1 MYAKIALGN
10 VRKSFRDFS
19 VFFLT
24 LAFGVCVF
32 YAFGSITDQA
42 AVIQMAEDQRRMVQ
56 GLSDILAGLS
66 VFVAVILGFLVVYA
80 NRFLIRRRKR
90 EFGVYLTLG
99 MDIRHVSLI
108 IVIETL
114 AVGVVALVA
123 GLALGVALSQVMMYV
138 TAGLFEATIKGFVF
152 AFSPSA
158 CVNTVACFAGIF
170 LVTLVF
176 NVSTVSRYKLIDLIN
191 ADKVSEKVRLRS
203 LPLSVALFLVS
214 LVLIG
219 VAYATL
225 LEHGMMEEG
234 PYFALATGLV
244 TVGTLLFFFSISGFL
259 LRALQTSPRAYLK
272 GLNMFVMRQLNS
284 RINTAWLSISLV
296 CAMLFIAICGVCT
309 GFSVATG
316 MNEALVV
323 GTRYDMSLVSYP
335 MGMASALV
343 SADPEEGPAAA
354 DGYDAIAR
362 LRSDIPDFD
371 ELFRDAVQVNQYTYD
386 ADGNLLV
393 DTTVEELFANTD
405 FTGNATM
412 DQMLQGSSATNLVI
426 VPVSQ
431 YNALCAM
438 VGEPGLDL
446 GENGCAFWNDMSA
459 LNDFWEA
466 AAEQNP
472 EVVVQGRTLTFVEDA
487 VVSIPF
493 SDSGASGTVSGAII
507 VPDELVPEGLGPSM
521 TVVNLMYNGT
531 REEMNERAC
540 EAIDTTYAGVMGNE
554 TINGWPVWNPI
565 NAQGLLDQSSGTTV
579 VVTYLAIY
587 IGVILLVCCA
597 TVLALQQLSE
607 AADNVGRYRVLA
619 ELGTERRM
627 ISRAL
632 LAQIG
637 VYFLFPLVV
646 AVAHAAVALSVVN
659 DIVAL
664 LTGYQI
670 GTALVGTV
678 IFVVALYGGYFLV
691 TYLTSRS
698 MIVRS
703 GGGIVPSSRR

>member
-56 GLSDILAGLS
+56 ALADILTGLS
-66 VFVAVILGFLVVYA
+66 VFVVVILGFLVVYA

-90 EFGVYLTLG
+90 EFGIYLTLG

-108 IVIETL
+108 VVIETL
-114 AVGVVALVA
+114 TVGVVALGA
-123 GLALGVALSQVMMYV
+123 GLLLGIALSQVMMYV
-138 TAGLFEATIKGFVF
+138 TAGLFEATIQGFVF

-158 CVNTVACFAGIF
+158 ALSTVACFTGIF
-170 LVTLVF
+170 VVTLVF
-176 NVSTVSRYKLIDLIN
+176 NVSTVSRYRLIDLIN

-203 LPLSVALFLVS
+203 LPLSVVLFVAS
-214 LVLIG
+214 LALIG
-219 VAYATL
+219 VAYKTL

-259 LRALQTSPRAYLK
+259 LRVLQASRRAYLS

-296 CAMLFIAICGVCT
+296 CAMLFLAICGVCT

-316 MNEALVV
+316 MNESLIA
-323 GTRYDMSLVSYP
+323 GTTYDMSLMSYP
-335 MGMASALV
+335 TGMIGDRNAS
-343 SADPEEGPAAA
+343 GPAAG
-354 DGYDAIAR
+354 DDYDAVAR
-362 LRSDIPDFD
+362 LRADIPEFD
-371 ELFRDAVQVNQYTYD
+371 ELFRSAVQVNQYDLD
-386 ADGNLLV
+386 ASGQPLV
-393 DTTVEELFANTD
+393 STTVEELFSNAD
-405 FTGNATM
+405 YSGNATVETL
-412 DQMLQGSSATNLVI
+412 LQGNAETLVTL
-426 VPVSQ
+426 VPLSE
-431 YNALCAM
+431 YNALREMA
-438 VGEPGLDL
+438 GEEPVELAD
-446 GENGCAFWNDMSA
+446 GECLVWNDMAS
-459 LNDFWEA
+459 LDEFWKQA
-466 AAEQNP
+466 CEQTP
-472 EVVVQGRTLTFVEDA
+472 EVTACGQTLRFADDPVVGV
-487 VVSIPF
+487 PF
-493 SDSGASGTVSGAII
+493 TDSGASGTVSGA
-507 VPDELVPEGLGPSM
+507 LVVNDDVIPEGLGPSA
-521 TVVNLMYNGT
+521 TTVNLMYNGS
-531 REEMNERAC
+531 REEMNDRATS
-540 EAIDTTYAGVMGNE
+540 AIDEAYGDIMGQGS
-554 TINGWPVWNPI
+554 TLDAWPVWNAVS
-565 NAQGLLDQSSGTTV
+565 AQALLDQSSGTTV

-587 IGVILLVCCA
+587 IGVVLLVCCA

-619 ELGTERRM
+619 ELGAERGM
-627 ISRAL
+627 INRAL

-664 LTGYQI
+664 LTGFQI

-678 IFVVALYGGYFLV
+678 CFVVALYGGYFLV

-698 MIVRS
+698 MLAR
-703 GGGIVPSSRR
+703 

>member
-10 VRKSFRDFS
+10 LRKSVRDFS
-19 VFFLT
+19 IFFLT

-56 GLSDILAGLS
+56 ALSDILGGVS
-66 VFVAVILGFLVVYA
+66 VFVVVILGFLVVYA

-90 EFGVYLTLG
+90 EFGIYLTLG
-99 MDIRHVSLI
+99 MDIAHVSWI

-114 AVGVVALVA
+114 VVGVVALA
-123 GLALGVALSQVMMYV
+123 CGLLLGIALSQVMMYV
-138 TAGLFEATIKGFVF
+138 TAGLFEATIQGFVF

-158 CVNTVACFAGIF
+158 AFATVMCFAGIF

-176 NVSTVSRYKLIDLIN
+176 NVTTVSRYRLIDLIN
-191 ADKVSEKVRLRS
+191 ADRVSEKVRLRS
-203 LPLSVALFLVS
+203 LPLSVALFIVS
-214 LVLIG
+214 LALIV
-219 VAYATL
+219 VAYHTL

-234 PYFALATGLV
+234 PYFGIATVLV
-244 TVGTLLFFFSISGFL
+244 TVGTLLFFFSISGFA
-259 LRALQTSPRAYLK
+259 LRALQLSPRAYLS

-296 CAMLFIAICGVCT
+296 CAMLFVAICGVCT

-316 MNEALVV
+316 MNEALVA

-335 MGMASALV
+335 TGMLG
-343 SADPEEGPAAA
+343 DNEKDGPAAA

-362 LRSDIPDFD
+362 LRADIPDFD
-371 ELFRDAVQVNQYTYD
+371 EIFRSAVQVNQYSLD
-386 ADGNLLV
+386 ESGSPLV
-393 DTTVEELFANTD
+393 DTTVEELVANTD
-405 FTGNATM
+405 YSGNATL
-412 DQMLQGSSATNLVI
+412 DQLLLASSTTNITL
-426 VPVSQ
+426 VPVSE
-431 YNALCAM
+431 YNALCEM
-438 VGEPGLDL
+438 VGEQPIELSAD
-446 GENGCAFWNDMSA
+446 ECVVWNDMTA
-459 LNDFWEA
+459 MDEFWRA

-472 EVVVQGRTLTFVEDA
+472 EVSVQGRTLSFASDP
-487 VVSIPF
+487 VVGMPF
-493 SDSGASGTVSGAII
+493 SDSGASGTVSGALI
-507 VPDELVPEGLGPSM
+507 VSDDVIPQDAAPST
-521 TVVNLMYNGT
+521 TVVNLMYNGA
-531 REEMNERAC
+531 REEMNARATD
-540 EAIDTTYAGVMGNE
+540 AIDAAYGDVMGQGSTLE
-554 TINGWPVWNPI
+554 AWPVWNPI
-565 NAQGLLDQSSGTTV
+565 SAQGLLDQSSGTTV

-607 AADNVGRYRVLA
+607 AADNVSRYRVLA
-619 ELGTERRM
+619 ELGAEKRM
-627 ISRAL
+627 VDHAL
-632 LAQIG
+632 LAQVG

-678 IFVVALYGGYFLV
+678 AFVVALYGGYFLV
-691 TYLTSRS
+691 TYLTSKS
-698 MIVRS
+698 MIVRL
-703 GGGIVPSSRR
+703 R

>member
-42 AVIQMAEDQRRMVQ
+42 AVIQMGEDQRRMVQ
-56 GLSDILAGLS
+56 ALTDILSGLS
-66 VFVAVILGFLVVYA
+66 VFVVIILGFLVVYA

-90 EFGVYLTLG
+90 EFGIYLTLG

-108 IVIETL
+108 VVIETL
-114 AVGVVALVA
+114 AVGVVALGV
-123 GLALGVALSQVMMYV
+123 GLLLGLALSQVMMYV

-158 CVNTVACFAGIF
+158 CLSTVACFAGIF

-176 NVSTVSRYKLIDLIN
+176 NVTTVSRYRLIDLIN

-203 LPLSVALFLVS
+203 LPLSVVLFLVS
-214 LVLIG
+214 LALIG
-219 VAYATL
+219 VAYKVL

-234 PYFALATGLV
+234 PYFAIATGLV
-244 TVGTLLFFFSISGFL
+244 TVGTLLFFFSISGFA
-259 LRALQTSPRAYLK
+259 LRALQASPRAYLK

-284 RINTAWLSISLV
+284 RINTAWLSIS
-296 CAMLFIAICGVCT
+296 
-309 GFSVATG
+309 
-316 MNEALVV
+316 
-323 GTRYDMSLVSYP
+323 
-335 MGMASALV
+335 
-343 SADPEEGPAAA
+343 AAA

-362 LRSDIPDFD
+362 LRADLPNYD

-386 ADGNLLV
+386 AEGNPVV

-412 DQMLQGSSATNLVI
+412 QTMMQGNTDQRLVI

-431 YNALCAM
+431 YNALAQM
-438 VGEPGLDL
+438 VGEKNVELAADECL
-446 GENGCAFWNDMSA
+446 LWNDMSS
-459 LNDFWEA
+459 LDELWEA
-466 AAEQNP
+466 VIAQNP
-472 EVVVQGRTLTFVEDA
+472 EVEVDGQTLRFADEPLA
-487 VVSIPF
+487 RLPF
-493 SDSGASGTVSGAII
+493 SDSSAGGTVSGALI
-507 VPDELVPEGLGPSM
+507 VPDDLVPEGVGPTT
-521 TVVNLMYNGT
+521 TVVNLMYNG
-531 REEMNERAC
+531 ERSEVEPVAVA
-540 EAIDTTYAGVMGNE
+540 AIDGAYGDIMNQGSTLDA
-554 TINGWPVWNPI
+554 WPVWMRTT
-565 NAQGLLDQSSGTTV
+565 AQSLLDQASGTTV

-619 ELGTERRM
+619 ELGAEKRM
-627 ISRAL
+627 VDHAL
-632 LAQIG
+632 LAQVG

-664 LTGYQI
+664 LTGFQI

-678 IFVVALYGGYFLV
+678 AFVVALYGGYFLV

-698 MIVRS
+698 IL
-703 GGGIVPSSRR
+703 SRA

>member
-42 AVIQMAEDQRRMVQ
+42 AVLNMAEDQRRIVQ
-56 GLSDILAGLS
+56 ALTNILAGLS
-66 VFVAVILGFLVVYA
+66 VFVVIILGFLVVYA

-99 MDIRHVSLI
+99 MDIRHVSWI

-114 AVGVVALVA
+114 AVGVVALGV
-123 GLALGVALSQVMMYV
+123 GLVLGVALSQVMMYV
-138 TAGLFEATIKGFVF
+138 TAGLFEATISGFVF

-158 CVNTVACFAGIF
+158 ALSTVGCFAGIF
-170 LVTLVF
+170 LVTMVF

-203 LPLSVALFLVS
+203 LPLSVVLFVIS
-214 LVLIG
+214 LALIG
-219 VAYATL
+219 VAYSTL

-259 LRALQTSPRAYLK
+259 LRALQASPHAYLS

-316 MNEALVV
+316 MNESLAA

-335 MGMASALV
+335 TGMLGEQRS
-343 SADPEEGPAAA
+343 DGPAAA
-354 DGYDAIAR
+354 DDYDAIAR
-362 LRSDIPDFD
+362 LRADIPEFD
-371 ELFRDAVQVNQYTYD
+371 ELFSAAVQVNQYQLD
-386 ADGNLLV
+386 ASGRPLVEPTLSELV
-393 DTTVEELFANTD
+393 DTTD
-405 FTGNATM
+405 FTSNATVQTLVQGQT
-412 DQMLQGSSATNLVI
+412 DQSLTL
-426 VPVSQ
+426 VPVSE
-431 YNALCAM
+431 YNALAEMAGEKTLELGPDECA
-438 VGEPGLDL
+438 L
-446 GENGCAFWNDMSA
+446 WNDMTSI
-459 LNDFWEA
+459 NDFWA
-466 AAEQNP
+466 AITEQHP
-472 EVVVQGRTLTFVEDA
+472 EVTACGRTLRFVDDP
-487 VVSIPF
+487 VVSLLY
-493 SDSGASGTVSGAII
+493 SDTAASGTVSGALV
-507 VPDELVPEGLGPSM
+507 VPDDVVPEGLGPSM
-521 TVVNLMYNGT
+521 TVVDLMYNGG
-531 REEMNERAC
+531 REQTEDAASA
-540 EAIDTTYAGVMGNE
+540 AINKAYGDLIGQGSTLDA
-554 TINGWPVWNPI
+554 WPVWNLVT
-565 NAQGLLDQSSGTTV
+565 AQGLLDQSSGTTV
-579 VVTYLAIY
+579 SVTYLAIY
-587 IGVILLVCCA
+587 IGVVLLVCCA

-607 AADNVGRYRVLA
+607 AADNVSRYRVLA
-619 ELGTERRM
+619 ELGAERRL
-627 ISRAL
+627 IDRAL

-678 IFVVALYGGYFLV
+678 LFVVALYGGYFLV

-698 MIVRS
+698 MISRS
-703 GGGIVPSSRR
+703 GGGHS

>member
-1 MYAKIALGN
+1 M
-10 VRKSFRDFS
+10 
-19 VFFLT
+19 
-24 LAFGVCVF
+24 AFGVCVF

-42 AVIQMAEDQRRMVQ
+42 AVLNMAEDQRRVVQ
-56 GLSDILAGLS
+56 ALTDILSGLS
-66 VFVAVILGFLVVYA
+66 VFVVIILGFLVVYA

-90 EFGVYLTLG
+90 EFGIYLTLG
-99 MDIRHVSLI
+99 MDIRHVSWI

-114 AVGVVALVA
+114 AVGVVALGV
-123 GLALGVALSQVMMYV
+123 GLVLGVALSQVMMYV

-158 CVNTVACFAGIF
+158 ALSTVACFAGIF

-203 LPLSVALFLVS
+203 LPLSVVLFVAS

-259 LRALQTSPRAYLK
+259 LRALQASPRAYLS

-316 MNEALVV
+316 MNESLAA

-335 MGMASALV
+335 TGMIGEQR
-343 SADPEEGPAAA
+343 DDGPAAA

-362 LRSDIPDFD
+362 LREDIPNFD
-371 ELFRDAVQVNQYTYD
+371 ELFSAAVQVNQYQLD
-386 ADGNLLV
+386 ADGRPLV
-393 DTTVEELFANTD
+393 ASTLSELIDTTD
-405 FTGNATM
+405 FTSNATVQTLVQGQT
-412 DQMLQGSSATNLVI
+412 DQSLTV
-426 VPVSQ
+426 VPVSE
-431 YNALCAM
+431 YNALAEM
-438 VGEPGLDL
+438 AGEKTVELAADECL
-446 GENGCAFWNDMSA
+446 LWNDMTSI
-459 LNDFWEA
+459 NDFWA
-466 AAEQNP
+466 AITEQHP
-472 EVVVQGRTLTFVEDA
+472 EVEVCGQTLRFADDPL
-487 VVSIPF
+487 VSLLY
-493 SDSGASGTVSGAII
+493 SDTAASGTVSGALV
-507 VPDELVPEGLGPSM
+507 VPDDVIPAGLGPSM
-521 TVVNLMYNGT
+521 TVVDLMYNGG
-531 REEMNERAC
+531 REQTEDAARA
-540 EAIDTTYAGVMGNE
+540 AINKAYGDIIGQGSTLDAWPAWNFTT
-554 TINGWPVWNPI
+554 
-565 NAQGLLDQSSGTTV
+565 AQGLLDQSSGTTV
-579 VVTYLAIY
+579 SVTYLAIY
-587 IGVILLVCCA
+587 IGVVLLVSCA

-619 ELGTERRM
+619 ELGAEKRL
-627 ISRAL
+627 IDRAL

-678 IFVVALYGGYFLV
+678 CFVVVLYGGYFLV

-698 MIVRS
+698 MISRS
-703 GGGIVPSSRR
+703 GGGAPRS

>member
-66 VFVAVILGFLVVYA
+66 VFVVVILGLLVVYA

-316 MNEALVV
+316 MNEALVA

-335 MGMASALV
+335 TGMIGERNAQ
-343 SADPEEGPAAA
+343 GPAAA
-354 DGYDAIAR
+354 DGYDAISR
-362 LRSDIPDFD
+362 LRADIPDFD
-371 ELFRDAVQVNQYTYD
+371 EIFRDAVQVNTYD
-386 ADGNLLV
+386 LDASGEPLV
-393 DTTVEELFANTD
+393 DITVADLAEGTD
-405 FTGNATM
+405 YAGNATM

-459 LNDFWEA
+459 LTDFWEA

-540 EAIDTTYAGVMGNE
+540 EVIDTTYAGVMGNE

-619 ELGTERRM
+619 ELGAERRM

-678 IFVVALYGGYFLV
+678 VFVVALYGGYFLV

>member
-42 AVIQMAEDQRRMVQ
+42 AVIQMGEAQHRMVQ
-56 GLSDILAGLS
+56 VLTDILSGLS
-66 VFVAVILGFLVVYA
+66 VFVVFILGFLVVYA

-90 EFGVYLTLG
+90 EFGIYLTLG
-99 MDIRHVSLI
+99 MDTRHVSW
-108 IVIETL
+108 IVVMETL
-114 AVGVVALVA
+114 VLGVVALAV
-123 GLALGVALSQVMMYV
+123 GLLLGIGLSQVMMYV

-152 AFSPSA
+152 AFSPGAALS
-158 CVNTVACFAGIF
+158 TVACFAGIF

-176 NVSTVSRYKLIDLIN
+176 NVTTVSRYKLIDLIN

-203 LPLSVALFLVS
+203 LPLSVVLFLVS

-219 VAYATL
+219 VAYKTL

-234 PYFALATGLV
+234 PYFAIATGLV
-244 TVGTLLFFFSISGFL
+244 TVGTLLFFFSISGFA
-259 LRALQTSPRAYLK
+259 LRALQASPRAYLS

-296 CAMLFIAICGVCT
+296 CAMLFLAICGVCT

-316 MNEALVV
+316 MNEALVA

-335 MGMASALV
+335 TGMLGERNAQ
-343 SADPEEGPAAA
+343 GPAAA
-354 DGYDAIAR
+354 DNYDAIAR
-362 LRSDIPDFD
+362 LRADIPEFD
-371 ELFRDAVQVNQYTYD
+371 ELFRDAVQVNTYD
-386 ADGNLLV
+386 LDANGEPLV
-393 DTTVEELFANTD
+393 DVTVEDLAAGTD
-405 FTGNATM
+405 YASNATM
-412 DQMLQGSSATNLVI
+412 DQMLLGSSATKLVL

-438 VGEPGLDL
+438 IGEPGLDL
-446 GENGCAFWNDMSA
+446 GEDGCAFWNDMSS
-459 LNDFWEA
+459 LNEFWGA
-466 AAEQNP
+466 VAEQNP
-472 EVVVQGRTLTFVEDA
+472 ELVVQGRTLSFVENA
-487 VVSIPF
+487 VVSTPF
-493 SDSGASGTVSGAII
+493 SDSGASGTISGAII
-507 VPDELVPEGLGPSM
+507 VPDDVIPEGLGPST
-521 TVVNLMYNGT
+521 TVVNLMYDGD
-531 REEMNERAC
+531 RAEMNEAATS
-540 EAIDTTYAGVMGNE
+540 AIDEAYGDIMGQGE
-554 TINGWPVWNPI
+554 TIEAWPVWNPI

-587 IGVILLVCCA
+587 IGVILLVSCA

-619 ELGTERRM
+619 ELGAERRM
-627 ISRAL
+627 INRAL

-664 LTGYQI
+664 LTGFQI

-678 IFVVALYGGYFLV
+678 AFVVALYGGYFLV

-698 MIVRS
+698 LIVR
-703 GGGIVPSSRR
+703 

>member
-42 AVIQMAEDQRRMVQ
+42 AVIDMAEDQRRMVQ
-56 GLSDILAGLS
+56 ALSDILTGLS
-66 VFVAVILGFLVVYA
+66 VFVVVILGFLVVYA

-90 EFGVYLTLG
+90 EFGIYLTLG
-99 MDIRHVSLI
+99 MDTRHVSW
-108 IVIETL
+108 IVVMETL
-114 AVGVVALVA
+114 VVGVVALAV
-123 GLALGVALSQVMMYV
+123 GLLLGIGLSQVMMYV
-138 TAGLFEATIKGFVF
+138 TAGLFEATIQGFVF

-158 CVNTVACFAGIF
+158 CLSTMACFAGIF
-170 LVTLVF
+170 LVTIVF
-176 NVSTVSRYKLIDLIN
+176 NVTTVSRYKLIDLIN

-203 LPLSVALFLVS
+203 LPLSVVLFIVS

-219 VAYATL
+219 VAYKTL

-234 PYFALATGLV
+234 PYFAIATGLV
-244 TVGTLLFFFSISGFL
+244 TAGTLLFFFSISGFA
-259 LRALQTSPRAYLK
+259 LRALQASPRAYLS

-284 RINTAWLSISLV
+284 RINTAWLSVSLV
-296 CAMLFIAICGVCT
+296 CAMLFLAICGVCT

-316 MNEALVV
+316 MNEALVA

-335 MGMASALV
+335 TGMLGERDAQ
-343 SADPEEGPAAA
+343 GPAAA

-362 LRSDIPDFD
+362 LRADIPDYD

-386 ADGNLLV
+386 AEGNLLV

-412 DQMLQGSSATNLVI
+412 QTMMQGNTDQHLVI

-431 YNALCAM
+431 YNALAQM
-438 VGEPGLDL
+438 L
-446 GENGCAFWNDMSA
+446 GEKNVELADDECLLWNDMSS
-459 LNDFWEA
+459 LDELWEA
-466 AAEQNP
+466 VVAQNP
-472 EVVVQGRTLTFVEDA
+472 EVEVQGQTLRFAAEPLA
-487 VVSIPF
+487 RLPF
-493 SDSGASGTVSGAII
+493 SDSSAGGTVSGALI
-507 VPDELVPEGLGPSM
+507 VPDDLVPEGTGPTS
-521 TVVNLMYNGT
+521 TVVNLMYAG
-531 REEMNERAC
+531 ERAEV
-540 EAIDTTYAGVMGNE
+540 EAAAVAATDEAYGDIMGQGS
-554 TINGWPVWNPI
+554 TLDAWPVWMCTT
-565 NAQGLLDQSSGTTV
+565 AQSLLDQASGTTV

-587 IGVILLVCCA
+587 IGVILLVSCA

-619 ELGTERRM
+619 ELGAERRM
-627 ISRAL
+627 INRAL

-664 LTGYQI
+664 LTGFQI

-678 IFVVALYGGYFLV
+678 AFVVALYGGYFLV

-698 MIVRS
+698 LIVR
-703 GGGIVPSSRR
+703 

>member
-42 AVIQMAEDQRRMVQ
+42 AVIDMAEDQRRMVQ
-56 GLSDILAGLS
+56 ALSDILTGLS
-66 VFVAVILGFLVVYA
+66 VFVVIILGFLVVYA

-90 EFGVYLTLG
+90 EFGIYLTLG
-99 MDIRHVSLI
+99 MDTRHVSW
-108 IVIETL
+108 IVVMETL
-114 AVGVVALVA
+114 VLGVVALAV
-123 GLALGVALSQVMMYV
+123 GLLLGIGLSQVMMYV
-138 TAGLFEATIKGFVF
+138 TAGLFEATIQGFVF

-158 CVNTVACFAGIF
+158 CLSTMACFAGIF
-170 LVTLVF
+170 LVTIVF
-176 NVSTVSRYKLIDLIN
+176 NVTTVSRYKLIDLIN

-203 LPLSVALFLVS
+203 LPLSVVLFIVS

-219 VAYATL
+219 VAYKTL
-225 LEHGMMEEG
+225 LEQGMMEEG
-234 PYFALATGLV
+234 PYFAIATGLV
-244 TVGTLLFFFSISGFL
+244 TAGTLLFFFSISGFA
-259 LRALQTSPRAYLK
+259 LRALQASPRAYLS

-284 RINTAWLSISLV
+284 RINTAWLSVSLV
-296 CAMLFIAICGVCT
+296 CAMLFLAICGVCT

-316 MNEALVV
+316 MNEALVA

-335 MGMASALV
+335 TGMLGERDAQ
-343 SADPEEGPAAA
+343 GPAAA

-362 LRSDIPDFD
+362 LRADIPEFD
-371 ELFRDAVQVNQYTYD
+371 ELFRDAVQVNTYD
-386 ADGNLLV
+386 LDANGEPLV
-393 DTTVEELFANTD
+393 DVTVEDLAAGTD
-405 FTGNATM
+405 YASNATM
-412 DQMLQGSSATNLVI
+412 DQMLQGSSATNLVL

-438 VGEPGLDL
+438 IGEPGLDL
-446 GENGCAFWNDMSA
+446 GEDGCAFWNDMSS
-459 LNDFWEA
+459 LNEFWGA
-466 AAEQNP
+466 VAEQNP
-472 EVVVQGRTLTFVEDA
+472 EIVVQGRTLSFAGNA
-487 VVSIPF
+487 VVSTPF
-493 SDSGASGTVSGAII
+493 SDSGASGTISGAII
-507 VPDELVPEGLGPSM
+507 VPDDVIPEGLGPNT
-521 TVVNLMYNGT
+521 TVVNLMYDGD
-531 REEMNERAC
+531 RAEMNEAATS
-540 EAIDTTYAGVMGNE
+540 AIDEAYGDIMGQGE
-554 TINGWPVWNPI
+554 TIEAWPVWNPI

-587 IGVILLVCCA
+587 IGVILLVSCA

-619 ELGTERRM
+619 ELGAERRM
-627 ISRAL
+627 INRAL

-664 LTGYQI
+664 LTGFQI

-678 IFVVALYGGYFLV
+678 AFVVALYGGYFLV

-698 MIVRS
+698 LIVR
-703 GGGIVPSSRR
+703 

>member
-42 AVIQMAEDQRRMVQ
+42 AVIQMGEDQRRMVQ
-56 GLSDILAGLS
+56 ALTDILSGLS
-66 VFVAVILGFLVVYA
+66 VFVVFILGFLVVYA

-90 EFGVYLTLG
+90 EFGIYLTLG
-99 MDIRHVSLI
+99 MDIRHVSWI
-108 IVIETL
+108 VVIETL
-114 AVGVVALVA
+114 AVGVVALAV
-123 GLALGVALSQVMMYV
+123 GLLLGIGLSQVMMYV

-152 AFSPSA
+152 AFSPGAALS
-158 CVNTVACFAGIF
+158 TVACFAGIF
-170 LVTLVF
+170 LVTIVF
-176 NVSTVSRYKLIDLIN
+176 NVTTVSRYKLIDLIN

-203 LPLSVALFLVS
+203 LPLSVVLFLVS

-219 VAYATL
+219 VAYKTL

-234 PYFALATGLV
+234 PYFAIATGLV
-244 TVGTLLFFFSISGFL
+244 TAGTLLFFFSISGFA
-259 LRALQTSPRAYLK
+259 LRALQASPRAYLS

-296 CAMLFIAICGVCT
+296 CAMLFLAICGVCT

-316 MNEALVV
+316 MNEALVA

-335 MGMASALV
+335 TGMLGERDAQ
-343 SADPEEGPAAA
+343 GPAAA

-362 LRSDIPDFD
+362 LRADIPEFD
-371 ELFRDAVQVNQYTYD
+371 ELFRDAVQVNTYD
-386 ADGNLLV
+386 LDANGEPLV
-393 DTTVEELFANTD
+393 DVTVEDLAAGTD
-405 FTGNATM
+405 YASNATM
-412 DQMLQGSSATNLVI
+412 DQMLQGSSATNLVL

-438 VGEPGLDL
+438 IGEPGLDL
-446 GENGCAFWNDMSA
+446 GEDGCAFWNDMSS
-459 LNDFWEA
+459 LNEFWGVV
-466 AAEQNP
+466 AEQNP
-472 EVVVQGRTLTFVEDA
+472 ELVVQGRTLSFAGSA
-487 VVSIPF
+487 VVSTPF
-493 SDSGASGTVSGAII
+493 SDSGASGTISGAII
-507 VPDELVPEGLGPSM
+507 VPDDVIPDGLGPST
-521 TVVNLMYNGT
+521 TVVNLMYDGD
-531 REEMNERAC
+531 RAEMNEAATS
-540 EAIDTTYAGVMGNE
+540 AIDEAYGDIMGQGE
-554 TINGWPVWNPI
+554 TIEAWPVWMRTT
-565 NAQGLLDQSSGTTV
+565 AQSLLDQASGTTV

-587 IGVILLVCCA
+587 IGVVLLVSCA

-607 AADNVGRYRVLA
+607 AADNVGRYRILA
-619 ELGTERRM
+619 ELGAERRM
-627 ISRAL
+627 INRAL

-664 LTGYQI
+664 LTGFQI

-678 IFVVALYGGYFLV
+678 AFVVALYGGYFLV

-698 MIVRS
+698 LIVR
-703 GGGIVPSSRR
+703 

>member
-66 VFVAVILGFLVVYA
+66 VFVVVILGFLVVYA

-316 MNEALVV
+316 MNEALVA

-335 MGMASALV
+335 TGMIGERNAQ
-343 SADPEEGPAAA
+343 GPAAA
-354 DGYDAIAR
+354 DGYDAISR
-362 LRSDIPDFD
+362 LRADIPDFD
-371 ELFRDAVQVNQYTYD
+371 EIFRDAVQVNTYD
-386 ADGNLLV
+386 LDASGEPLV
-393 DTTVEELFANTD
+393 DVTVEDLAEGTD
-405 FTGNATM
+405 YAGNATM

-540 EAIDTTYAGVMGNE
+540 EVIDTTYAGVMGNE

-619 ELGTERRM
+619 ELGAERRM

-637 VYFLFPLVV
+637 VYFLFPMVV

>member
-32 YAFGSITDQA
+32 YAFGSINDQA
-42 AVIQMAEDQRRMVQ
+42 AVIDMAADQRRMVQ
-56 GLSDILAGLS
+56 SLADILSGLT
-66 VFVAVILGFLVVYA
+66 VFVVVILGFLVVYA

-90 EFGVYLTLG
+90 EFGIYLTLG

-114 AVGVVALVA
+114 AVGVVALVV
-123 GLALGVALSQVMMYV
+123 GLLLGLALSQVMMYV

-158 CVNTVACFAGIF
+158 CLETVLCFAGIF

-176 NVSTVSRYKLIDLIN
+176 NVTAVSRYKLIDLIN

-203 LPLSVALFLVS
+203 LPLSVVLFLVS

-219 VAYATL
+219 VAYKTL

-244 TVGTLLFFFSISGFL
+244 TVGTLLFFFSISGFA
-259 LRALQTSPRAYLK
+259 LRALQASPRAYLS

-316 MNEALVV
+316 MNEALAA

-335 MGMASALV
+335 TGLSRFY
-343 SADPEEGPAAA
+343 SEGPAAE
-354 DGYDAIAR
+354 DDYDAIAR
-362 LRSDIPDFD
+362 LRADIPDFD
-371 ELFRDAVQVNQYTYD
+371 QIFSAAVQVDVYD
-386 ADGNLLV
+386 HTPSGAHLSDY
-393 DTTVEELFANTD
+393 TVEKLVEATD
-405 FTGNATM
+405 FETNATTSQMLTGNNETA
-412 DQMLQGSSATNLVI
+412 LQLVR
-426 VPVSQ
+426 VSD
-431 YNALCAM
+431 YNALAEM
-438 VGEPGLDL
+438 AGEKTLEL
-446 GENGCAFWNDMSA
+446 GEDGIAVWSDMAS
-459 LNDFWEA
+459 LDDFWGA
-466 AAEQNP
+466 VCEQSP
-472 EVVVQGRTLTFVEDA
+472 TLTIQGRELSFVEDPL
-487 VVSIPF
+487 VSLPAT
-493 SDSGASGTVSGAII
+493 DTAATGTVSGVLI
-507 VPDELVPEGLGPSM
+507 VPDDVIPDGIGPSM
-521 TVVNLMYNGT
+521 TMVNLTYNGS
-531 REEMNERAC
+531 REEVEARAC
-540 EAIDTTYAGVMGNE
+540 EAIDTAYADLEGQTESVE
-554 TINGWPVWNPI
+554 AWPFWNMVT
-565 NAQGLLDQSSGTTV
+565 AQSLLDQSSGTTV

-587 IGVILLVCCA
+587 IGVILLVSCA

-607 AADNVGRYRVLA
+607 AADNVSRYRVLA
-619 ELGTERRM
+619 ELGAERSM
-627 ISRAL
+627 IDRAL
-632 LAQIG
+632 LAQVG

-646 AVAHAAVALSVVN
+646 AVCHAAVALSVVN
-659 DIVAL
+659 DIVSL

-670 GTALVGTV
+670 AGSLVGTV
-678 IFVVALYGGYFLV
+678 CFVVALYGGYFLV

-703 GGGIVPSSRR
+703 GGTLRLRH

>member
-42 AVIQMAEDQRRMVQ
+42 AVLQMAEDQRRMVEA
-56 GLSDILAGLS
+56 LVDILGGVS
-66 VFVAVILGFLVVYA
+66 VFIVVILGFLVVYA

-90 EFGVYLTLG
+90 EFGIYLTLG
-99 MDIRHVSLI
+99 MDVRHVSLI
-108 IVIETL
+108 VVIETL

-123 GLALGVALSQVMMYV
+123 GLVLGLGLSQVMMYL
-138 TAGLFEATIKGFVF
+138 TAHMFEATISGFVF

-158 CVNTVACFAGIF
+158 CANTVACFAGIF

-176 NVSTVSRYKLIDLIN
+176 NVTTVSRYRLIDLIN
-191 ADKVSEKVRLRS
+191 ADKVSEKVKLRS
-203 LPLSVALFLVS
+203 LPLSVVLFVVS
-214 LVLIG
+214 VILIG

-234 PYFALATGLV
+234 PYFAVATGLV
-244 TVGTLLFFFSISGFL
+244 TAGTLLFFFSISGFL
-259 LRALQTSPRAYLK
+259 LRLVQTSRKVYLS

-296 CAMLFIAICGVCT
+296 CAMLFVAICGVCT

-316 MNEALVV
+316 MNEALVA

-335 MGMASALV
+335 TGMIGEHAT
-343 SADPEEGPAAA
+343 DGPAAA
-354 DGYDAIAR
+354 DNYDAIAR
-362 LRSDIPDFD
+362 LRADIPAYD
-371 ELFRDAVQVNQYTYD
+371 ELFRDAVQVDTYD
-386 ADGNLLV
+386 RDASGQPLV
-393 DTTVEELFANTD
+393 EQTVEWFTENTSYD
-405 FTGNATM
+405 GNATVT
-412 DQMLQGSSATNLVI
+412 QMMAGNSETLVTL
-426 VPVSQ
+426 VRVSD

-438 VGEPGLDL
+438 IGEKGVDL
-446 GENGCAFWNDMSA
+446 GDDGCVWWSDMSS
-459 LNDFWEA
+459 LNDFWRA

-472 EVVVQGRTLTFVEDA
+472 ELTVQGRTLRFVDEA
-487 VVSIPF
+487 VVNAPL
-493 SDSGASGTVSGAII
+493 SDTAAGGTVSGALI
-507 VPDELVPEGLGPSM
+507 VPDDVVPEGIGPSM
-521 TVVNLMYNGT
+521 TAVNLMYNG
-531 REEMNERAC
+531 ERA
-540 EAIDTTYAGVMGNE
+540 EVEERATAAIDAAYGDIMGQGE
-554 TINGWPVWNPI
+554 TIDAWPVWNPVS
-565 NAQGLLDQSSGTTV
+565 AQGLLDQSSGTTV

-587 IGVILLVCCA
+587 IGFMLLVSCA

-607 AADNVGRYRVLA
+607 AADNVSRYRVLA
-619 ELGTERRM
+619 ELGAERSL
-627 ISRAL
+627 IDRAL
-632 LAQIG
+632 LVQVG

-678 IFVVALYGGYFLV
+678 CFVVVLYGGYFLV

-698 MIVRS
+698 MVARS
-703 GGGIVPSSRR
+703 GGGGAPSRA

>member
-10 VRKSFRDFS
+10 VRKSFRDFA

-42 AVIQMAEDQRRMVQ
+42 AVIQMGEDQRSMVQ
-56 GLSDILAGLS
+56 ALADILSGLS
-66 VFVAVILGFLVVYA
+66 VFVVVILGFLVVYA

-90 EFGVYLTLG
+90 EFGIYLTLG
-99 MDIRHVSLI
+99 MDIRRVSLI
-108 IVIETL
+108 VVIETL
-114 AVGVVALVA
+114 VVGVVALAV
-123 GLALGVALSQVMMYV
+123 GLLLGLALSQVMMYV

-152 AFSPSA
+152 AFSPTAALS
-158 CVNTVACFAGIF
+158 TVACFAGIF

-191 ADKVSEKVRLRS
+191 ANKVSEKVRLRS
-203 LPLSVALFLVS
+203 LPLSVVLFLVS
-214 LVLIG
+214 LALIG
-219 VAYATL
+219 VAYKTL

-244 TVGTLLFFFSISGFL
+244 TVGTLLFFFSISGFA
-259 LRALQTSPRAYLK
+259 LRALQASPRAYLS

-296 CAMLFIAICGVCT
+296 CAMLFLAICGVCT

-316 MNEALVV
+316 MNEALVA

-335 MGMASALV
+335 TGMLGERNAQ
-343 SADPEEGPAAA
+343 GPAAA

-362 LRSDIPDFD
+362 LRADIPEFD
-371 ELFRDAVQVNQYTYD
+371 ELFRDAVQVNTYD
-386 ADGNLLV
+386 YDANGEPLSGY
-393 DTTVEELFANTD
+393 TVEWFVANTD
-405 FTGNATM
+405 FDGSATIN
-412 DQMLQGSSATNLVI
+412 QMMLGSSETAVTLVR
-426 VPVSQ
+426 VSE
-431 YNALCAM
+431 YSALCAM
-438 VGEPGLDL
+438 VGEKGLEL
-446 GENGCAFWNDMSA
+446 GADECAWWNDMPS
-459 LNDFWEA
+459 LDGFWQA

-472 EVVVQGRTLTFVEDA
+472 EITVQGRTLRFVDEA
-487 VVSIPF
+487 VVSVPF
-493 SDSGASGTVSGAII
+493 SDTGASGTVSGALI
-507 VPDELVPEGLGPSM
+507 VPDDVIPEGLGPST
-521 TVVNLMYNGT
+521 TVVNLMYNGD
-531 REEMNERAC
+531 RAEMNEAATS
-540 EAIDTTYAGVMGNE
+540 AIDEAYGDVMGQGE
-554 TINGWPVWNPI
+554 TIEAWPVWNPI

-579 VVTYLAIY
+579 IVTYLAIY

-619 ELGTERRM
+619 ELGAERGM
-627 ISRAL
+627 VDRAL

-664 LTGYQI
+664 LTGFQI

-678 IFVVALYGGYFLV
+678 AFVVALYGGYFLV
-691 TYLTSRS
+691 TYLTSRG
-698 MIVRS
+698 ML
-703 GGGIVPSSRR
+703 SRA

>member
-56 GLSDILAGLS
+56 TLSDILSGLS
-66 VFVAVILGFLVVYA
+66 VFVVVILGFLVVYA

-90 EFGVYLTLG
+90 EFGIYLTLG
-99 MDIRHVSLI
+99 MDIAHVSRI

-114 AVGVVALVA
+114 AVGVVALAVGLVA
-123 GLALGVALSQVMMYV
+123 GVALSQVMMYV
-138 TAGLFEATIKGFVF
+138 TAGLFEATISGFVF
-152 AFSPSA
+152 AFSPAATLS
-158 CVNTVACFAGIF
+158 TVACFAGIF

-176 NVSTVSRYKLIDLIN
+176 NVVTVSRYKLIDLIN
-191 ADKVSEKVRLRS
+191 ADKVSEEVRLRS
-203 LPLSVALFLVS
+203 LPLSVALFVVS
-214 LVLIG
+214 VALIG
-219 VAYATL
+219 VAYKTL

-234 PYFALATGLV
+234 PYFGLATGLV
-244 TVGTLLFFFSISGFL
+244 TVGTLLFFFSISGFA
-259 LRALQTSPRAYLK
+259 LRALQASPRAYLS

-316 MNEALVV
+316 MNESLAA

-335 MGMASALV
+335 TGLSG
-343 SADPEEGPAAA
+343 SYRADGPAAA

-362 LRSDIPDFD
+362 MRTDIPEFD
-371 ELFRDAVQVNQYTYD
+371 ELFSTAVQVNQYQRD
-386 ADGNLLV
+386 EAGQPLV
-393 DTTVEELFANTD
+393 TPTLSELIAGTD
-405 FTGNATM
+405 FKGNATEQTLVQGQT
-412 DQMLQGSSATNLVI
+412 DQTLTL
-426 VPVSQ
+426 VPVSE
-431 YNALCAM
+431 YNALAEM
-438 VGEPGLDL
+438 AGEKPVELAPDECL
-446 GENGCAFWNDMSA
+446 LWNDMTSI
-459 LNDFWEA
+459 NDFWA
-466 AAEQNP
+466 AVCAQNP
-472 EVVVQGRTLTFVEDA
+472 EVMACGRTLRFAEDP
-487 VVSIPF
+487 VVSLPY
-493 SDSGASGTVSGAII
+493 SDTAASGTVSGALI
-507 VPDELVPEGLGPSM
+507 VPDDVVPEGLGPSV
-521 TVVNLMYNGT
+521 TVVDLMYAG
-531 REEMNERAC
+531 ERAELEPVAYAAVD
-540 EAIDTTYAGVMGNE
+540 EAYGDLVFQGDPAGA
-554 TINGWPVWNPI
+554 WPVWNLVT
-565 NAQGLLDQSSGTTV
+565 AQGLLDQSSGTTV

-607 AADNVGRYRVLA
+607 AADNVSRYRVLA
-619 ELGTERRM
+619 ELGAERRM
-627 ISRAL
+627 IDRAL

-678 IFVVALYGGYFLV
+678 CFVVVLYGGYFLV

-698 MIVRS
+698 MI
-703 GGGIVPSSRR
+703 SRP

>member
-42 AVIQMAEDQRRMVQ
+42 AVIDMAEDQRRMVQ
-56 GLSDILAGLS
+56 ALSDILTGLS
-66 VFVAVILGFLVVYA
+66 VFVVVILGFLVVYA

-90 EFGVYLTLG
+90 EFGIYLTLG
-99 MDIRHVSLI
+99 MDIRHVSWI
-108 IVIETL
+108 VVIETL
-114 AVGVVALVA
+114 VVGVVALAV
-123 GLALGVALSQVMMYV
+123 GLLLGIGLSQVMMYV

-158 CVNTVACFAGIF
+158 CLSTMACFAGIF

-176 NVSTVSRYKLIDLIN
+176 NVTTVSRYKLIDLIN

-203 LPLSVALFLVS
+203 LPLSVVLFLVS
-214 LVLIG
+214 LALIG
-219 VAYATL
+219 VAYKVL

-234 PYFALATGLV
+234 PYFAIATGLV
-244 TVGTLLFFFSISGFL
+244 TVGTLLFFFSISGFA
-259 LRALQTSPRAYLK
+259 LRALQASPRAYLS

-284 RINTAWLSISLV
+284 RINTAWLSVSLV
-296 CAMLFIAICGVCT
+296 CAMLFLAICGVCT

-316 MNEALVV
+316 MNEALVA

-335 MGMASALV
+335 TGMLGERDAQ
-343 SADPEEGPAAA
+343 GPAAA

-362 LRSDIPDFD
+362 LRADIPEFD
-371 ELFRDAVQVNQYTYD
+371 ELFRDAVQVNTYD
-386 ADGNLLV
+386 LDANGEPLV
-393 DTTVEELFANTD
+393 DVTVEDLAAGTD
-405 FTGNATM
+405 YASNATM
-412 DQMLQGSSATNLVI
+412 DQMLQGSSATNLVL

-446 GENGCAFWNDMSA
+446 GEDGCAFWNDMSS
-459 LNDFWEA
+459 LNEFWGA
-466 AAEQNP
+466 VAEQNP
-472 EVVVQGRTLTFVEDA
+472 EIVVQGRTLSFAGNA
-487 VVSIPF
+487 VVSTPF
-493 SDSGASGTVSGAII
+493 SDSGASGTISGAII
-507 VPDELVPEGLGPSM
+507 VPDDVIPEGLGPST
-521 TVVNLMYNGT
+521 TVVNLMYDGD
-531 REEMNERAC
+531 RAEMNEAATS
-540 EAIDTTYAGVMGNE
+540 AIDEAYGDIMGQGE
-554 TINGWPVWNPI
+554 TIEAWPVWNPI

-587 IGVILLVCCA
+587 IGVILLVSCA

-619 ELGTERRM
+619 ELGAERRM
-627 ISRAL
+627 INRAL

-664 LTGYQI
+664 LTGFQI

-678 IFVVALYGGYFLV
+678 AFVVALYGGYFLV

-698 MIVRS
+698 LIVR
-703 GGGIVPSSRR
+703 

>member
-42 AVIQMAEDQRRMVQ
+42 AVIDMAEDQRRMVQ
-56 GLSDILAGLS
+56 ALSDILTDLS
-66 VFVAVILGFLVVYA
+66 VFVVVILGFLVVYA

-90 EFGVYLTLG
+90 EFGIYLTLG
-99 MDIRHVSLI
+99 MDTRHVSW
-108 IVIETL
+108 IVVMETL
-114 AVGVVALVA
+114 VVGVVALAV
-123 GLALGVALSQVMMYV
+123 GLLLGIGLSQVMMYV
-138 TAGLFEATIKGFVF
+138 TAGLFEATIQGFVF

-158 CVNTVACFAGIF
+158 CLSTMACFAGIF
-170 LVTLVF
+170 LVTIVF
-176 NVSTVSRYKLIDLIN
+176 NVTTVSRYKLIDLIN

-203 LPLSVALFLVS
+203 LPLSVVLFIVS

-219 VAYATL
+219 VAYKTL

-234 PYFALATGLV
+234 PYFAIATGLV
-244 TVGTLLFFFSISGFL
+244 TAGTLLFFFSISGFA
-259 LRALQTSPRAYLK
+259 LRALQASPRAYLS

-296 CAMLFIAICGVCT
+296 CAMLFLAICGVCT

-316 MNEALVV
+316 MNEALVA

-335 MGMASALV
+335 TGMLGERDAQ
-343 SADPEEGPAAA
+343 GPAAA

-362 LRSDIPDFD
+362 LRADIPEFD
-371 ELFRDAVQVNQYTYD
+371 ELFRDAVQVNTYD
-386 ADGNLLV
+386 LDANGEPLV
-393 DTTVEELFANTD
+393 DVTVEDLAAGTD
-405 FTGNATM
+405 YASNATM
-412 DQMLQGSSATNLVI
+412 DQMLQGSSATNLVL

-446 GENGCAFWNDMSA
+446 GEDGCAFWNDMSS
-459 LNDFWEA
+459 LNEFWGA
-466 AAEQNP
+466 VAEQNP
-472 EVVVQGRTLTFVEDA
+472 ELVVQGRTLSFAGNA
-487 VVSIPF
+487 VVSTPF
-493 SDSGASGTVSGAII
+493 SDSGASGTISGAII
-507 VPDELVPEGLGPSM
+507 VPDDVIPEGLGPNT
-521 TVVNLMYNGT
+521 TVVNLMYNGD
-531 REEMNERAC
+531 RAEMNEAATS
-540 EAIDTTYAGVMGNE
+540 AIDEAYGDIMGQGE
-554 TINGWPVWNPI
+554 TIEAWPVWNPI

-587 IGVILLVCCA
+587 IGVILLVSCA

-619 ELGTERRM
+619 ELGAERRM
-627 ISRAL
+627 INRAL

-664 LTGYQI
+664 LTGFQI

-678 IFVVALYGGYFLV
+678 AFVVALYGGYFLV

-698 MIVRS
+698 LIVR
-703 GGGIVPSSRR
+703 

>member
-42 AVIQMAEDQRRMVQ
+42 AVIDMAEDQRRMVQ
-56 GLSDILAGLS
+56 ALSDILTGLS
-66 VFVAVILGFLVVYA
+66 VFVVVILGFLVVYA

-90 EFGVYLTLG
+90 EFGIYLTLG
-99 MDIRHVSLI
+99 MDTRHVSW
-108 IVIETL
+108 IVVMETL
-114 AVGVVALVA
+114 VVGVVALAV
-123 GLALGVALSQVMMYV
+123 GLLLGIGLSQVMMYV
-138 TAGLFEATIKGFVF
+138 TAGLFEATIQGFVF

-158 CVNTVACFAGIF
+158 CLSTMACFAGIF
-170 LVTLVF
+170 LVTIVF
-176 NVSTVSRYKLIDLIN
+176 NVTTVSRYKLIDLIN

-203 LPLSVALFLVS
+203 LPLSVVLFIVS

-219 VAYATL
+219 VAYKTL

-234 PYFALATGLV
+234 PYFAIATGLV
-244 TVGTLLFFFSISGFL
+244 TAGTLLFFFSISGFA
-259 LRALQTSPRAYLK
+259 LRALQASPRAYLS

-296 CAMLFIAICGVCT
+296 CAMLFLAICGVCT

-316 MNEALVV
+316 MNEALVA

-335 MGMASALV
+335 TGMLGERDAQ
-343 SADPEEGPAAA
+343 GPAAA

-362 LRSDIPDFD
+362 LRADIPEFD
-371 ELFRDAVQVNQYTYD
+371 ELFRDAVQVNTYD
-386 ADGNLLV
+386 LDANGEPLV
-393 DTTVEELFANTD
+393 DVTVEDLAAGTD
-405 FTGNATM
+405 YASNATM
-412 DQMLQGSSATNLVI
+412 DQMLQGSSATNLVL

-446 GENGCAFWNDMSA
+446 GEDGCAFWNDMSS
-459 LNDFWEA
+459 LNEFWGA
-466 AAEQNP
+466 VAEQNP
-472 EVVVQGRTLTFVEDA
+472 EIVVQGRTLSFAGNA
-487 VVSIPF
+487 VVSTPF
-493 SDSGASGTVSGAII
+493 SDSGASGTISGAII
-507 VPDELVPEGLGPSM
+507 VPDDVIPEGLGPST
-521 TVVNLMYNGT
+521 TVVNLMYDGD
-531 REEMNERAC
+531 RAEMNEAATS
-540 EAIDTTYAGVMGNE
+540 AIDEAYGDIMGQGE
-554 TINGWPVWNPI
+554 TIEAWPVWNPI

-587 IGVILLVCCA
+587 IGVILLVSCA

-619 ELGTERRM
+619 ELGAERRM
-627 ISRAL
+627 INRAL

-664 LTGYQI
+664 LTGFQI

-678 IFVVALYGGYFLV
+678 AFVVALYGGYFLV

-698 MIVRS
+698 LIVR
-703 GGGIVPSSRR
+703 

>member
-42 AVIQMAEDQRRMVQ
+42 AVIDMAEDQRRMVQ
-56 GLSDILAGLS
+56 ALSDILTGLS
-66 VFVAVILGFLVVYA
+66 VFVVVILGFLVVYA

-90 EFGVYLTLG
+90 EFGIYLTLG
-99 MDIRHVSLI
+99 MDTRHVSW
-108 IVIETL
+108 IVVMETLVVGVLAL
-114 AVGVVALVA
+114 AVGL
-123 GLALGVALSQVMMYV
+123 LLGIGLSQVMMYV
-138 TAGLFEATIKGFVF
+138 TAGLFEATIQGFVF

-158 CVNTVACFAGIF
+158 CLSTMACFAGIF
-170 LVTLVF
+170 LVTIVF
-176 NVSTVSRYKLIDLIN
+176 NVTTVSRYKLIDLIN

-203 LPLSVALFLVS
+203 LPLSVVLFLVS

-219 VAYATL
+219 VAYKTL

-234 PYFALATGLV
+234 PYFAIATGLV
-244 TVGTLLFFFSISGFL
+244 TAGTLLFFFSISGFA
-259 LRALQTSPRAYLK
+259 LRALQASPRAYLS

-296 CAMLFIAICGVCT
+296 CAMLFLAICGVCT

-316 MNEALVV
+316 MNEALVA

-335 MGMASALV
+335 TGMLGERDAQ
-343 SADPEEGPAAA
+343 GPAAA

-362 LRSDIPDFD
+362 LRADIPEFD
-371 ELFRDAVQVNQYTYD
+371 ELFRDAVQVNTYD
-386 ADGNLLV
+386 LDANGEPLV
-393 DTTVEELFANTD
+393 DVTVEDLAAGTD
-405 FTGNATM
+405 YASNATM
-412 DQMLQGSSATNLVI
+412 DQMLLGSSATKLVL

-438 VGEPGLDL
+438 IGEPGLDL
-446 GENGCAFWNDMSA
+446 GEDGCAFWNDMSS
-459 LNDFWEA
+459 LNEFWGA
-466 AAEQNP
+466 VAEQNP
-472 EVVVQGRTLTFVEDA
+472 ELVVQGRTLSFVESA
-487 VVSIPF
+487 VVSTPF
-493 SDSGASGTVSGAII
+493 SDSGASGTISGAII
-507 VPDELVPEGLGPSM
+507 VPDDVIPEGLGPST
-521 TVVNLMYNGT
+521 TVVNLMYDGD
-531 REEMNERAC
+531 RAEMNEAATS
-540 EAIDTTYAGVMGNE
+540 AIDEAYGDIMGQGE
-554 TINGWPVWNPI
+554 TIEAWPVWNPI

-587 IGVILLVCCA
+587 IGVILLVSCA

-619 ELGTERRM
+619 ELGAERRM
-627 ISRAL
+627 INRAL
-632 LAQIG
+632 LAQVG

-664 LTGYQI
+664 LTGFQI

-678 IFVVALYGGYFLV
+678 AFVVALYGGYFLV

-698 MIVRS
+698 LIVR
-703 GGGIVPSSRR
+703 

>member
-42 AVIQMAEDQRRMVQ
+42 AVIDMAEDQRRMVQ
-56 GLSDILAGLS
+56 ALSDILTGLS
-66 VFVAVILGFLVVYA
+66 VFVVVILGFLVVYA

-90 EFGVYLTLG
+90 EFGIYLTLG
-99 MDIRHVSLI
+99 MDTRHVSW
-108 IVIETL
+108 IVVMETL
-114 AVGVVALVA
+114 VVGVVALAV
-123 GLALGVALSQVMMYV
+123 GLLLGIGLSQVMMYV
-138 TAGLFEATIKGFVF
+138 TAGLFEATIQGFVF

-158 CVNTVACFAGIF
+158 CLSTMACFAGIF
-170 LVTLVF
+170 LVTIVF
-176 NVSTVSRYKLIDLIN
+176 NVTTVSRYKLIDLIN

-203 LPLSVALFLVS
+203 LPLSVVLFLVS

-219 VAYATL
+219 VAYKTL

-234 PYFALATGLV
+234 PYFAIATGLV
-244 TVGTLLFFFSISGFL
+244 TAGTLLFFFSISGFA
-259 LRALQTSPRAYLK
+259 LRALQASPRAYLS

-296 CAMLFIAICGVCT
+296 CAMLFLAICGVCT

-316 MNEALVV
+316 MNEALVA

-335 MGMASALV
+335 TGMLGERDAQ
-343 SADPEEGPAAA
+343 GPAAA

-362 LRSDIPDFD
+362 LRADIPEFD
-371 ELFRDAVQVNQYTYD
+371 ELFRDAVQVNTYD
-386 ADGNLLV
+386 LDANGEPLV
-393 DTTVEELFANTD
+393 DVTVEDLAAGTD
-405 FTGNATM
+405 YASNATM
-412 DQMLQGSSATNLVI
+412 DQMLQGSSATNLVL

-446 GENGCAFWNDMSA
+446 GEDGCAFWNDMSS
-459 LNDFWEA
+459 LNEFWGA
-466 AAEQNP
+466 VAEQNP
-472 EVVVQGRTLTFVEDA
+472 ELVVQGRTLSFAGNA
-487 VVSIPF
+487 VVSTPF
-493 SDSGASGTVSGAII
+493 SDSGASGTISGAII
-507 VPDELVPEGLGPSM
+507 VPDDVIPEGLGPST
-521 TVVNLMYNGT
+521 TVVNLMYNGD
-531 REEMNERAC
+531 RAEMNEAATS
-540 EAIDTTYAGVMGNE
+540 AIDEAYGDIMGQGE
-554 TINGWPVWNPI
+554 TIEAWPVWNPI

-587 IGVILLVCCA
+587 IGVILLVSCA

-619 ELGTERRM
+619 ELGAERRM
-627 ISRAL
+627 INRAL

-664 LTGYQI
+664 LTGFQI

-678 IFVVALYGGYFLV
+678 AFVVALYGGYFLV

-698 MIVRS
+698 LIVR
-703 GGGIVPSSRR
+703 

>member
-42 AVIQMAEDQRRMVQ
+42 AVLNMAEDQRRVVQ
-56 GLSDILAGLS
+56 ALTDILSGLS
-66 VFVAVILGFLVVYA
+66 VFVVIILGFLVVYA

-99 MDIRHVSLI
+99 MDIRHVSWI

-114 AVGVVALVA
+114 AVGVVALGV
-123 GLALGVALSQVMMYV
+123 GLLLGLALSQVMMYV
-138 TAGLFEATIKGFVF
+138 TAGLFEATISGFVF

-158 CVNTVACFAGIF
+158 ALSTVGCFAGIF

-203 LPLSVALFLVS
+203 LPLSVALFVVS
-214 LVLIG
+214 VALIG
-219 VAYATL
+219 VAYQTL

-259 LRALQTSPRAYLK
+259 LRALQASPRAYLS

-316 MNEALVV
+316 MNESLAA

-335 MGMASALV
+335 TGMLGEQRS
-343 SADPEEGPAAA
+343 DGPAAA
-354 DGYDAIAR
+354 DDYDAIAR
-362 LRSDIPDFD
+362 LRADIPEFD
-371 ELFRDAVQVNQYTYD
+371 ELFSAAVQVNQYQLD
-386 ADGNLLV
+386 ASGRPLVEPTLSELV
-393 DTTVEELFANTD
+393 DTTD
-405 FTGNATM
+405 FTSNATVQTLVQGQT
-412 DQMLQGSSATNLVI
+412 DQSLTL
-426 VPVSQ
+426 VPVSE
-431 YNALCAM
+431 YNALAEMAGEKTLELGPDECA
-438 VGEPGLDL
+438 L
-446 GENGCAFWNDMSA
+446 WNDMTSI
-459 LNDFWEA
+459 NDFWA
-466 AAEQNP
+466 AITEQHP
-472 EVVVQGRTLTFVEDA
+472 EVTACGQTLHFVDDP
-487 VVSIPF
+487 VVSLLY
-493 SDSGASGTVSGAII
+493 SDTAASGTVSGALV
-507 VPDELVPEGLGPSM
+507 VPDDVVPEGLGPSM
-521 TVVNLMYNGT
+521 TVVDLMYNGG
-531 REEMNERAC
+531 REQTEDAASA
-540 EAIDTTYAGVMGNE
+540 AINKAYGDLIGQGSTLDA
-554 TINGWPVWNPI
+554 WPVWNLVT
-565 NAQGLLDQSSGTTV
+565 AQGLLDQSSGTTV
-579 VVTYLAIY
+579 SVTYLAIY
-587 IGVILLVCCA
+587 IGVTLLVCCA

-607 AADNVGRYRVLA
+607 AADNVSRYRVLA
-619 ELGTERRM
+619 ELGAERRL
-627 ISRAL
+627 IDRAL

-678 IFVVALYGGYFLV
+678 CFVVVLYGGYFLV

-698 MIVRS
+698 MISRS
-703 GGGIVPSSRR
+703 GGGTPRS

>member
-42 AVIQMAEDQRRMVQ
+42 AVIDMAEDQRRMVQ
-56 GLSDILAGLS
+56 ALSDILTGLS
-66 VFVAVILGFLVVYA
+66 VFVVVILGFLVVYA

-90 EFGVYLTLG
+90 EFGIYLTLG
-99 MDIRHVSLI
+99 MDTRHVSW
-108 IVIETL
+108 IVVMETL
-114 AVGVVALVA
+114 VVGVVALAV
-123 GLALGVALSQVMMYV
+123 GLLLGIGLSQVMMYV
-138 TAGLFEATIKGFVF
+138 TAGLFEATIQGFVF

-158 CVNTVACFAGIF
+158 CLSTMACFAGIF
-170 LVTLVF
+170 LVTIVF
-176 NVSTVSRYKLIDLIN
+176 NVTTVSRYKLIDLIN

-203 LPLSVALFLVS
+203 LPLSVVLFIVS

-219 VAYATL
+219 VAYKTL
-225 LEHGMMEEG
+225 LAHGMMEEG
-234 PYFALATGLV
+234 PFFAIATGLV
-244 TVGTLLFFFSISGFL
+244 TAGTLLFFFSISGFA
-259 LRALQTSPRAYLK
+259 LRALQASPRAYLS

-296 CAMLFIAICGVCT
+296 CAMLFLAICGVCT

-316 MNEALVV
+316 MNEALVA

-335 MGMASALV
+335 TGMLGERDAQ
-343 SADPEEGPAAA
+343 GPAAA

-362 LRSDIPDFD
+362 LRADIPEFD
-371 ELFRDAVQVNQYTYD
+371 ELFRDAVQVNTYD
-386 ADGNLLV
+386 LDANGEPLV
-393 DTTVEELFANTD
+393 DVTVEDLAAGTD
-405 FTGNATM
+405 YASNATM
-412 DQMLQGSSATNLVI
+412 DQMLQGSSATNLVL

-446 GENGCAFWNDMSA
+446 GEDGCAFWNDMSS
-459 LNDFWEA
+459 LNEFWGA
-466 AAEQNP
+466 VAEQNP
-472 EVVVQGRTLTFVEDA
+472 ELVVQGRTLSFAGNA
-487 VVSIPF
+487 VVSTPF
-493 SDSGASGTVSGAII
+493 SDSGASGTISGAII
-507 VPDELVPEGLGPSM
+507 VPDDVIPEGLGPST
-521 TVVNLMYNGT
+521 TVVNLMYNGD
-531 REEMNERAC
+531 RAEMNEAATS
-540 EAIDTTYAGVMGNE
+540 AIDEAYGDIMGQGE
-554 TINGWPVWNPI
+554 TIEAWPVWNPI

-587 IGVILLVCCA
+587 IGVILLVSCA

-619 ELGTERRM
+619 ELGAERRM
-627 ISRAL
+627 INRAL

-664 LTGYQI
+664 LTGFQI

-678 IFVVALYGGYFLV
+678 AFVVALYGGYFLV

-698 MIVRS
+698 LIVR
-703 GGGIVPSSRR
+703 

>member
-1 MYAKIALGN
+1 MYARIALGN

-42 AVIQMAEDQRRMVQ
+42 AVIQMAEDQRSMVQ
-56 GLSDILAGLS
+56 ALADILSGLS
-66 VFVAVILGFLVVYA
+66 VFVVVILGFLVVYA

-90 EFGVYLTLG
+90 EFGIYLTLG

-108 IVIETL
+108 VVIETL
-114 AVGVVALVA
+114 TVGVVALGV
-123 GLALGVALSQVMMYV
+123 GLLLGLALSQVMMYV

-152 AFSPSA
+152 AFSPAAALS
-158 CVNTVACFAGIF
+158 TVACFAGIF

-176 NVSTVSRYKLIDLIN
+176 NVSTVSRYRLIDLIK

-203 LPLSVALFLVS
+203 LPLSVVLFLVS
-214 LVLIG
+214 LALIG
-219 VAYATL
+219 VAYKTL

-234 PYFALATGLV
+234 PYFAIATGLV
-244 TVGTLLFFFSISGFL
+244 TVGTLLFFFSISGFA
-259 LRALQTSPRAYLK
+259 LRALQASPRAYLS

-296 CAMLFIAICGVCT
+296 CAMLFLAICGVCT

-316 MNEALVV
+316 VNESLRV
-323 GTRYDMSLVSYP
+323 GTVYDMSLVSYP
-335 MGMASALV
+335 MGMVVQDAA
-343 SADPEEGPAAA
+343 PYEQEGPAAA

-362 LRSDIPDFD
+362 LRADIPDYD

-386 ADGNLLV
+386 AAGNPLV

-405 FTGNATM
+405 FTGNATVQTM
-412 DQMLQGSSATNLVI
+412 MQGNTDQRLTI
-426 VPVSQ
+426 VPVSE
-431 YNALCAM
+431 YNALAQM
-438 VGEPGLDL
+438 AGEKTVELAD
-446 GENGCAFWNDMSA
+446 GECLLWNDLSSLDELWDA
-459 LNDFWEA
+459 VTA
-466 AAEQNP
+466 QNP
-472 EVVVQGRTLTFVEDA
+472 EVEVGGQTLRFAEEPIVHLL
-487 VVSIPF
+487 F
-493 SDSGASGTVSGAII
+493 SDTAAGGTVSGALV
-507 VPDELVPEGLGPSM
+507 VPDDMVPAGAGPSV
-521 TVVNLMYNGT
+521 TAVDLMYAG
-531 REEMNERAC
+531 ERA
-540 EAIDTTYAGVMGNE
+540 EVEPAAVAAIDEAYGDVMGQGS
-554 TINGWPVWNPI
+554 TLDAWPVWTRTT
-565 NAQGLLDQSSGTTV
+565 AQGLLDQSSGTTV

-587 IGVILLVCCA
+587 IGVVLLVCCA

-619 ELGTERRM
+619 ELGAEKRM
-627 ISRAL
+627 IDRAL

-664 LTGYQI
+664 LTGFQI
-670 GTALVGTV
+670 GTALAGTV
-678 IFVVALYGGYFLV
+678 AFVVALYGGYFLV

-698 MIVRS
+698 MLAR
-703 GGGIVPSSRR
+703 G

>member
-42 AVIQMAEDQRRMVQ
+42 AVLNMAEDQRRVVQ
-56 GLSDILAGLS
+56 ALTDILSGLS
-66 VFVAVILGFLVVYA
+66 VFVVIILGFLVVYA

-99 MDIRHVSLI
+99 MDIRHVSWI

-114 AVGVVALVA
+114 AVGVVALGV
-123 GLALGVALSQVMMYV
+123 GLVLGVALSQVMMYV
-138 TAGLFEATIKGFVF
+138 TAGLFEATISGFVF

-158 CVNTVACFAGIF
+158 ALSTVGCFAGIF

-203 LPLSVALFLVS
+203 LPLSVVLFVVS
-214 LVLIG
+214 LALIG
-219 VAYATL
+219 VAYQTL

-259 LRALQTSPRAYLK
+259 LRALQASPRAYLS

-316 MNEALVV
+316 MNESLAA

-335 MGMASALV
+335 TGMLGEQRS
-343 SADPEEGPAAA
+343 DGPAAA
-354 DGYDAIAR
+354 DDYDAIAR
-362 LRSDIPDFD
+362 LRADIPEFD
-371 ELFRDAVQVNQYTYD
+371 ELFSAAVQVNQYQLD
-386 ADGNLLV
+386 ASGRPLVEPTLSELV
-393 DTTVEELFANTD
+393 DTTD
-405 FTGNATM
+405 FTSNATVQTLVQGQT
-412 DQMLQGSSATNLVI
+412 DQSLTL
-426 VPVSQ
+426 VPVSE
-431 YNALCAM
+431 YNALAEMAGEKTLELGPDECA
-438 VGEPGLDL
+438 L
-446 GENGCAFWNDMSA
+446 WNDMTSI
-459 LNDFWEA
+459 NDFWA
-466 AAEQNP
+466 AITEQHP
-472 EVVVQGRTLTFVEDA
+472 EVTACGRTLHFVDDP
-487 VVSIPF
+487 VVSLLY
-493 SDSGASGTVSGAII
+493 SDTAASGTVSGALV
-507 VPDELVPEGLGPSM
+507 VPDDVVPEGLGPSM
-521 TVVNLMYNGT
+521 TVVDLMYNGG
-531 REEMNERAC
+531 REQTEDAASA
-540 EAIDTTYAGVMGNE
+540 AINKAYGDLIGQGSTLDA
-554 TINGWPVWNPI
+554 WPVWNLVT
-565 NAQGLLDQSSGTTV
+565 AQGLLDQSSGTTV
-579 VVTYLAIY
+579 SVTYLAIY
-587 IGVILLVCCA
+587 IGVTLLVCCA

-619 ELGTERRM
+619 ELGAERRM
-627 ISRAL
+627 IDRAL

-678 IFVVALYGGYFLV
+678 CFVVVLYGGYFLV

-698 MIVRS
+698 MISRS
-703 GGGIVPSSRR
+703 GGGCS

>member
-42 AVIQMAEDQRRMVQ
+42 AVIDMAEDQRRMVQ
-56 GLSDILAGLS
+56 ALSDILTGLS
-66 VFVAVILGFLVVYA
+66 VFVVVILGFLVVYA

-90 EFGVYLTLG
+90 EFGIYLTLG
-99 MDIRHVSLI
+99 MDTRHVSW
-108 IVIETL
+108 IVVMETL
-114 AVGVVALVA
+114 VVGVVALAV
-123 GLALGVALSQVMMYV
+123 GLLLGIGLSQVMMYV
-138 TAGLFEATIKGFVF
+138 TAGLFEATIQGFVF

-158 CVNTVACFAGIF
+158 CLSTMACFAGIF
-170 LVTLVF
+170 LVTIVF
-176 NVSTVSRYKLIDLIN
+176 NVTTVSRYKLIDLIN

-203 LPLSVALFLVS
+203 LPLSVVLFLVS

-219 VAYATL
+219 VAYKTL

-234 PYFALATGLV
+234 PYFAIATGLV
-244 TVGTLLFFFSISGFL
+244 TAGTLLFFFSISGFA
-259 LRALQTSPRAYLK
+259 LRALQASPRAYLS

-296 CAMLFIAICGVCT
+296 CAMLFLAICGVCT

-316 MNEALVV
+316 MNEALVA

-335 MGMASALV
+335 TGMLGERDAQ
-343 SADPEEGPAAA
+343 GPAAA

-362 LRSDIPDFD
+362 LRADIPEFD
-371 ELFRDAVQVNQYTYD
+371 ELFRDAVQVNTYD
-386 ADGNLLV
+386 LDANGEPLV
-393 DTTVEELFANTD
+393 DVTVEDLAAGTD
-405 FTGNATM
+405 YASNATM
-412 DQMLQGSSATNLVI
+412 DQMLQGSSATNLVL

-446 GENGCAFWNDMSA
+446 GEDGCAFWNDMSS
-459 LNDFWEA
+459 LNEFWGA
-466 AAEQNP
+466 VAEQNP
-472 EVVVQGRTLTFVEDA
+472 EIVVQGRTLSFAGNA
-487 VVSIPF
+487 VVSTPF
-493 SDSGASGTVSGAII
+493 SDSGASGTISGAII
-507 VPDELVPEGLGPSM
+507 VPDDVIPEGLGPST
-521 TVVNLMYNGT
+521 TVVNLMYDGD
-531 REEMNERAC
+531 RAEMNEAATS
-540 EAIDTTYAGVMGNE
+540 AIDEAYGDIMGQGE
-554 TINGWPVWNPI
+554 TIEAWPVWNPI

-587 IGVILLVCCA
+587 IGVILLVSCA

-619 ELGTERRM
+619 ELGAERRM
-627 ISRAL
+627 INRAL

-664 LTGYQI
+664 LTGFQI

-678 IFVVALYGGYFLV
+678 AFVVALYGGYFLV

-698 MIVRS
+698 LIVR
-703 GGGIVPSSRR
+703 

>member
-42 AVIQMAEDQRRMVQ
+42 AVIDMAEDQRRMVQ
-56 GLSDILAGLS
+56 ALSDILTGLS
-66 VFVAVILGFLVVYA
+66 VFVVVILGFLVVYA

-90 EFGVYLTLG
+90 EFGIYLTLG
-99 MDIRHVSLI
+99 MDTRHVSW
-108 IVIETL
+108 IVVMETL
-114 AVGVVALVA
+114 VVGVVALAV
-123 GLALGVALSQVMMYV
+123 GLLLGIGLSQVMMYV
-138 TAGLFEATIKGFVF
+138 TAGLFEATIQGFVF

-158 CVNTVACFAGIF
+158 CLSTMACFAGIF
-170 LVTLVF
+170 LVTIVF
-176 NVSTVSRYKLIDLIN
+176 NVTTVSRYKLIDLIN

-203 LPLSVALFLVS
+203 LPLSVVLFLVS

-219 VAYATL
+219 VAYKTL

-234 PYFALATGLV
+234 PYFAIATGLV
-244 TVGTLLFFFSISGFL
+244 TAGTLLFFFSISGFA
-259 LRALQTSPRAYLK
+259 LRALQASPRAYLS

-296 CAMLFIAICGVCT
+296 CAMLFLAICGVCT

-316 MNEALVV
+316 MNEALVA

-335 MGMASALV
+335 TGMLGERDAQ
-343 SADPEEGPAAA
+343 GPAAA

-362 LRSDIPDFD
+362 LRADIPEFD
-371 ELFRDAVQVNQYTYD
+371 ELFRDAVQVNTYD
-386 ADGNLLV
+386 LDANGEPLV
-393 DTTVEELFANTD
+393 DVTVEDLAAGTD
-405 FTGNATM
+405 YASNATM
-412 DQMLQGSSATNLVI
+412 DQMLQGSSATNLVL

-438 VGEPGLDL
+438 IGEPGLDL
-446 GENGCAFWNDMSA
+446 GEDGCAFWNDMSS
-459 LNDFWEA
+459 LNEFWGA
-466 AAEQNP
+466 VAEQNP
-472 EVVVQGRTLTFVEDA
+472 EIVVQGRTLSFAGNA
-487 VVSIPF
+487 VVSTPF
-493 SDSGASGTVSGAII
+493 SDSGASGTISGAII
-507 VPDELVPEGLGPSM
+507 VPDDVIPEGLGPNT
-521 TVVNLMYNGT
+521 TVVNLMYDGD
-531 REEMNERAC
+531 RAEMNEAATS
-540 EAIDTTYAGVMGNE
+540 AIDEAYGDIMGQGE
-554 TINGWPVWNPI
+554 TIEAWPVWNPI

-587 IGVILLVCCA
+587 IGVILLVSCA

-619 ELGTERRM
+619 ELGAERRM
-627 ISRAL
+627 INRAL

-664 LTGYQI
+664 LTGFQI

-678 IFVVALYGGYFLV
+678 AFVVALYGGYFLV

-698 MIVRS
+698 LIVR
-703 GGGIVPSSRR
+703 